1 MLPKKMMMIKITISI
16 IIIIIIII
24 ISVAISGD
32 RNVIKKETEKTLK
45 Y

>member
-16 IIIIIIII
+16 IIIIT
-24 ISVAISGD
+24 SVEISGD
-32 RNVIKKETEKTLK
+32 RNMIKKGTAKTLK